1 MRSGYDENEQES
13 ASLEALVRDILA
25 MAGEMERTRAAAPRD
40 IENDFKSI
48 ARRDYGG
55 CLKLNF
61 SRRELGRILE
71 AFRTAV
77 PKLDREQFRSMPL
90 RWLASVASSL
100 GLKFRADFF
109 DGPGGAG
116 LRGFYVA
123 TKALKQPIM
132 CLNTVHHRTA
142 INSAFWREMGHHLTA
157 RLLSL
162 QDGSS
167 ALSFG
172 SDFDEHLDDP
182 RELAADML
190 VSLVCYSH
198 SAAKRL
204 FSPLCERARLRTYTP
219 SFQLRGLTWTQY
231 GDSISDKQIPA
242 TQNLHYLAGMI
253 HFAKLRL
260 ALLAGYD
267 I

>member
-1 MRSGYDENEQES
+1 
-13 ASLEALVRDILA
+13 LV
-25 MAGEMERTRAAAPRD
+25 
-40 IENDFKSI
+40 
-48 ARRDYGG
+48 
-55 CLKLNF
+55 
-61 SRRELGRILE
+61 SR
-71 AFRTAV
+71 AV
-77 PKLDREQFRSMPL
+77 PKQPN
-90 RWLASVASSL
+90 VASRL
-100 GLKFRADFF
+100 GLKFRADPF

-123 TKALKQPIM
+123 TKPLKQPLM
-132 CLNTVHHRTA
+132 CLNTAHHRTA
-142 INSAFWREMGHHLTA
+142 IDSAFWHERGHHLTA
-157 RLLSL
+157 RLLPP
-162 QDGSS
+162 QEGST

-172 SDFDEHLDDP
+172 SDFDEHLNDP

-204 FSPLCERARLRTYTP
+204 FGPLLRKGSAENIHM
-219 SFQLRGLTWTQY
+219 SFQSARTHLNSVWGLNF
-231 GDSISDKQIPA
+231 DKQIPA

>member
-1 MRSGYDENEQES
+1 MTSCLS
-13 ASLEALVRDILA
+13 
-25 MAGEMERTRAAAPRD
+25 RAVIMD
-40 IENDFKSI
+40 
-48 ARRDYGG
+48 G

-61 SRRELGRILE
+61 NRRELSGILE

-77 PKLDREQFRSMPL
+77 TKLDREQFKPTPL
-90 RWLASVASSL
+90 PLLANVASSL
-100 GLKFRADFF
+100 GLKFRANPF

-123 TKALKQPIM
+123 TNALKQPLV
-132 CLNTVHHRTA
+132 CLNTAHRRTA
-142 INSAFWREMGHHLTA
+142 INSAFWHEMGHHLTA
-157 RLLSL
+157 RLLSP
-162 QDGSS
+162 QEEST

-172 SDFDEHLDDP
+172 SDFDEHLNDP

-204 FSPLCERARLRTYTP
+204 FGPLLRK
-219 SFQLRGLTWTQY
+219 
-231 GDSISDKQIPA
+231 DSAENIHMVVSAGRTHLNSVWGFNFEKQVPA
-242 TQNLHYLAGMI
+242 TQNLHYLAGTI
-253 HFAKLRL
+253 HFARLRL
-260 ALLAGYD
+260 ALLARYG

>member
-1 MRSGYDENEQES
+1 MHFHSGLLMYFRSGVDN
-13 ASLEALVRDILA
+13 LA
-25 MAGEMERTRAAAPRD
+25 MAGETERAREAPQD

-48 ARRDYGG
+48 ERRDYGG

-61 SRRELGRILE
+61 SRRELSGILE

-77 PKLDREQFRSMPL
+77 PKLDREQFQSMPL

-123 TKALKQPIM
+123 SKALKQPLI
-132 CLNTVHHRTA
+132 CLNTAHHRTA
-142 INSAFWREMGHHLTA
+142 VNSAFWHEMGHHLTA
-157 RLLSL
+157 RLLSPPE
-162 QDGSS
+162 GST

-172 SDFDEHLDDP
+172 SDFDEHLNDP

-204 FSPLCERARLRTYTP
+204 FGLLLRKGSGENIDMVVSAARTHLN
-219 SFQLRGLTWTQY
+219 SVWGFNF
-231 GDSISDKQIPA
+231 DKQIAA

-260 ALLAGYD
+260 ALLAG
-267 I
+267 

>member
-1 MRSGYDENEQES
+1 MRSGRHEDKAGS
-13 ASLEALVRDILA
+13 ASLKGLVRDILA
-25 MAGEMERTRAAAPRD
+25 MAGESERARAATPRE
-40 IENDFKSI
+40 IEKDFHSI
-48 ARRDYGG
+48 ARRDYDL

-61 SRRELGRILE
+61 SKRELSEILE
-71 AFRTAV
+71 AFRTAL
-77 PKLDREQFRSMPL
+77 PNLDRKQFKPMPL
-90 RWLASVASSL
+90 PRLANVASSL
-100 GLKFRADFF
+100 GLKFRADPF
-109 DGPGGAG
+109 DGPSGAG

-142 INSAFWREMGHHLTA
+142 INSAFWHEMGHHLTA

-162 QDGSS
+162 QDGST

-219 SFQLRGLTWTQY
+219 SFQLRSPGLSMGIQFPTSRFRRHRICIIWL
-231 GDSISDKQIPA
+231 G
-242 TQNLHYLAGMI
+242 
-253 HFAKLRL
+253 
-260 ALLAGYD
+260 
-267 I
+267 

>member
-1 MRSGYDENEQES
+1 VRSGCDENEQGS
-13 ASLEALVRDILA
+13 ASLEGLVREIVA
-25 MAGEMERTRAAAPRD
+25 MAAEMEHAREAAPRD
-40 IENDFKSI
+40 IENDFESI

-61 SRRELGRILE
+61 SRRELSGILE

-77 PKLDREQFRSMPL
+77 PKLDREQFKPMSLPR
-90 RWLASVASSL
+90 LANVASSL
-100 GLKFRADFF
+100 GLKFRADPF

-123 TKALKQPIM
+123 TKALKQPLI
-132 CLNTVHHRTA
+132 CLNTAHHRTA
-142 INSAFWREMGHHLTA
+142 INAAFWHEMGHHLTA
-157 RLLSL
+157 RLLSP
-162 QDGSS
+162 QEGSM

-172 SDFDEHLDDP
+172 SDFDEHLNDP

-198 SAAKRL
+198 SAAKRHFGVL
-204 FSPLCERARLRTYTP
+204 LRKG
-219 SFQLRGLTWTQY
+219 SAENIDMVVSAVRNHLSSVWGFNF
-231 GDSISDKQIPA
+231 DKQIPA

-260 ALLAGYD
+260 ALLAGCD